1 MWSDRRVI
9 DVLQIEHPIVLSPMA
24 GIGTVDL
31 AAAVSAAGGL
41 GSIGCAVMEPEL
53 AAKTIRALTDKPIN
67 VNFFCHVM
75 AKTATDREEAWR
87 DRLLPYYRELGIDP
101 EIPVPEVNIP
111 SFDDVRCRIVEAT
124 KPEVVSFHFGLP
136 ESTLLARVKAVGCR
150 IMASA
155 TTVAEA
161 VWLEERGVDIVIA
174 QGYEAGGHRGTFLAP
189 SLNSANFSQPGTLA
203 LVPQVVDAVKGS
215 AGRSRWWHRRRSWHR
230 RSVCPWSSRNTT
242 RNCLSPLS

>member
-1 MWSDRRVI
+1 MLAHRTMWSDRRVI

-41 GSIGCAVMEPEL
+41 GSIGCATMEPEL
-53 AAKTIRALTDKPIN
+53 AAKTIRALRGLTDKPIN
-67 VNFFCHVM
+67 VNFFCHVQ

-101 EIPVPEVNIP
+101 EIRVPPVNIP

-136 ESTLLARVKAVGCR
+136 DPTLLARVKAVGCC
-150 IMASA
+150 IMASPA
-155 TTVAEA
+155 PVAEPL
-161 VWLEERGVDIVIA
+161 WLN
-174 QGYEAGGHRGTFLAP
+174 AP
-189 SLNSANFSQPGTLA
+189 A
-203 LVPQVVDAVKGS
+203 
-215 AGRSRWWHRRRSWHR
+215 
-230 RSVCPWSSRNTT
+230 
-242 RNCLSPLS
+242 

>member
-1 MWSDRRVI
+1 MLTHRTPWSDRRVI

-24 GIGTVDL
+24 GLGTVDL
-31 AAAVSAAGGL
+31 AAAVSSAGGL
-41 GSIGCAVMEPEL
+41 GSIGCAAMEPEL
-53 AAKTIRALTDKPIN
+53 AAKTIRALRGLTDKPIN
-67 VNFFCHVM
+67 VNFFCHVQ

-87 DRLLPYYRELGIDP
+87 ERLLPYYRELGIDP
-101 EIPVPEVNIP
+101 EIPVPPVNIP

-136 ESTLLARVKAVGCR
+136 DPTLLARVKAAGCR

-174 QGYEAGGHRGTFLAP
+174 QGYEAGGHRGTFLAQ
-189 SLNSANFSQPGTLA
+189 SLNSASW
-203 LVPQVVDAVKGS
+203 VIAVSDCSGCH
-215 AGRSRWWHRRRSWHR
+215 AAWLT
-230 RSVCPWSSRNTT
+230 SVSSRKPCMS
-242 RNCLSPLS
+242 RSGGSPKCRLYSRLN